1 MAKKKKRNEEIEEP
15 KGYVIELKGIF
26 FVLIAIIGLCPFG
39 IVSEFIKGFFCFLF
53 GSLWAIFLVVL
64 GGIGILT
71 ILKRKIPI
79 IIYRYL
85 LCYLLN
91 LISLLIEDIHQLF

>member
-64 GGIGILT
+64 GGIGI
-71 ILKRKIPI
+71 
-79 IIYRYL
+79 
-85 LCYLLN
+85 
-91 LISLLIEDIHQLF
+91 